1 MTPLSLV
8 EAIQVLE
15 EILISMEEEDEA
27 EALKIMDKLDLIPL
41 KDRHPMSLS
50 GGQKQRVA
58 IASALA
64 SRQKLLILNE
74 PTSGL
79 DLKHM
84 QETAS
89 VLKELAAQNIAFTW

>member
-1 MTPLSLV
+1 M
-8 EAIQVLE
+8 LE